1 MATAAVAAAAAAIR
15 TTPEAHRVVEP
26 PVVLAPG
33 GTVVRTEAGGSR
45 RTVTP
50 ATVDMAAAAAA
61 RPRRLTGVRV
71 VMEATVEVELLRLI
85 AQAAVAVAAV
95 GTVAARTDHPADLQ
109 DRVRTDR
116 HRALR
121 EALTEAVRIL

>member
-50 ATVDMAAAAAA
+50 ATVDMAAAAV
-61 RPRRLTGVRV
+61 RPRRLTVVRV